1 MRLLALSLLMYLFI
15 GGSESLSQT
24 LINLNDPLNDTTY
37 KKWDAYIKKFAPSD
51 SAFNVVVRIANI
63 NYYSKRYAA
72 SKYAFELY
80 KPLFKHKEKFLDEQ
94 IKLYGQIM
102 LTQKASPDLAFIYVK
117 FIKEKAPADEAFIA
131 VQRIAEYYIEKKDW
145 DSAAYIYEIFK
156 PYFKDKQE
164 DFDDI
169 IAIIKAGEE
178 GLVVRNLG
186 NLINTFKSE
195 WDPNPTPGGE
205 YLYFT
210 SNHRAGG
217 QGSDDVWVSELKSGV
232 WQKPVNLGQPVNG
245 INQETIDNVFVDG
258 NGLMLSGT
266 FEGSF
271 GGFDIYMTRA
281 SESGWGDLEHLPIP
295 INTKYLD
302 ESGYLTG
309 DGNAIIFCSD
319 RPGGTGEFHQFN
331 QYFHGDRHGNIDI
344 YIAIKNES
352 GWGEPINLG
361 PVINTPFAERAAYL
375 HPDGKTLYFSSD
387 GHPGLGRMD
396 VFKSTRLD
404 DDSWTEW
411 SKPVNL
417 GKEINSAKNDWGYVV
432 SLKGDSAFFA
442 SRDRPDNYGEW
453 DIYSIALPK
462 SAKPEQ
468 VVTISGKV
476 IRDRRRPT
484 MAKIIWEDLETGEIV
499 GELRSNP
506 RTGHYFI
513 VLPLGKNYGYYAE
526 KKGHYPTSSSI
537 DLTNATAGEEIKE
550 NIFLTS
556 AGEMKKNNASIIINN
571 IFFDFDKSELKQES
585 FPELDRLDKFL
596 TNNRREKIIIEGH
609 TDDVGSNKYN
619 LELSLKRAEAVRDY
633 LIDKGH
639 PEKRFSVNGF
649 GNARPI
655 TKGKSDRDRQK
666 NRRVEIRFR

>member
-1 MRLLALSLLMYLFI
+1 MRLIFLFLLIFLSI
-15 GGSESLSQT
+15 GSSELSAQT

-37 KKWDAYIKKFAPSD
+37 KKWDAYIKKYAPSD

-63 NYYSKRYAA
+63 NYYNKRYAA
-72 SKYAFELY
+72 SKYAFEFY

-102 LTQKASPDLAFIYVK
+102 LTQKANPDLAFMYVK
-117 FIKEKAPADEAFIA
+117 FIKENAPSDEAFIA

-145 DSAAYIYEIFK
+145 DSAAYTYELFK
-156 PYFKDKQE
+156 PYFKDKQQ

-169 IAIIKAGEE
+169 IAILKADTEH
-178 GLVVRNLG
+178 LRVSNLG
-186 NLINTFKSE
+186 NLINTYKSE
-195 WDPNPTPGGE
+195 WDPNPTPDGK

-217 QGSDDVWVSELKSGV
+217 QGSDDVWVSELDRGV
-232 WQKPVNLGQPVNG
+232 WQKPKNLGPPVDG
-245 INQETIDNVFVDG
+245 TKQETIDNVFVDG

-281 SESGWGDLEHLPIP
+281 TEEGWGDLEHLPNP
-295 INTKYLD
+295 VNTKYLD
-302 ESGYLTG
+302 ESGCLTS
-309 DGNAIIFCSD
+309 DGSAIIFCSD
-319 RPGGTGEFHQFN
+319 RPGGIGEYKPFN
-331 QYFHGDRHGNIDI
+331 QYFHGDSHGNIDI
-344 YIAIKNES
+344 YVSIKNDS
-352 GWGEPINLG
+352 AWGKPINLG

-387 GHPGLGRMD
+387 GHPGLGRLD
-396 VFKSTRLD
+396 VFKSTRLS

-453 DIYSIALPK
+453 DIYSISMPK
-462 SAKPEQ
+462 SAKPDR
-468 VVTISGKV
+468 VVTVSGRV
-476 IRDRRRPT
+476 IADKRRVT

-499 GELRSNP
+499 GTLRSNP

-526 KKGHYPTSSSI
+526 KRGFYPTSSSI
-537 DLTNATAGEEIKE
+537 DLTNATAGEEITE

-556 AGEMKKNNASIIINN
+556 VGEMKKNNASIIINN
-571 IFFDFDKSELKQES
+571 LFFDFGKWELKEES
-585 FPELDRLDKFL
+585 IPELERLDKFL
-596 TNNRREKIIIEGH
+596 NDNRREKIIIEGH
-609 TDDVGSNKYN
+609 TDDVGSDQYN

-639 PEKRFSVNGF
+639 SEKRFMIKGF
-649 GNARPI
+649 GNKRPI
-655 TKGKSDRDRQK
+655 AKGKTKRDRQK